1 MATIRIATI
10 LMLLLVV
17 DRSSATTFLRPPNN
31 RGPGAALAGR
41 NCLERVTRHYFND
54 TRVSRTKNM
63 VIMHSANL
71 SAPAAEIEV
80 NFLTLMHQSIAAK
93 ELTG

>member
-1 MATIRIATI
+1 
-10 LMLLLVV
+10 ML
-17 DRSSATTFLRPPNN
+17 STSASATTFLRMPNN

-41 NCLERVTRHYFND
+41 NCLNLVSRYYFNE
-54 TRVSRTKNM
+54 TRASRTKNM

-80 NFLTLMHQSIAAK
+80 NFLTLMHKSIASYEMK
-93 ELTG
+93 G